1 MRKERKKWKKL
12 CTQVDAIWF
21 VFSLTDFSMVCYEDY
36 TVNRMNDD
44 LALFGEWIN
53 SKELEKPRIEL
64 VFSRKDQFKELLQ
77 KEASLSILK
86 SLLPTLDETRVLES
100 ISDRFLELDREKRV
114 KAVHYVNIIDRGDVE
129 SLLDKGIN
137 TLVSERF

>member
-1 MRKERKKWKKL
+1 
-12 CTQVDAIWF
+12 
-21 VFSLTDFSMVCYEDY
+21 MVCYEDY
-36 TVNRMNDD
+36 TVNRMNDN

-53 SKELEKPRIEL
+53 SKELEKPRVEL

-77 KEASLSILK
+77 KEASLPNLK
-86 SLLPTLDETRVLES
+86 SLFPTLDETRVLES

-137 TLVSERF
+137 TLISERF